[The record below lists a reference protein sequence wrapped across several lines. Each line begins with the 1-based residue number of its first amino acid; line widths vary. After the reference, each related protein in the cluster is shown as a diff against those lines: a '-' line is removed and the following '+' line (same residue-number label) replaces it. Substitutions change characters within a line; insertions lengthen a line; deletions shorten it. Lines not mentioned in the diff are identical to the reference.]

1 MSMRITRGSTED
13 TARLDFRDPTVRT
26 FAHLLVNVLLVT
38 FINFTVWFAITF
50 FVYLRTRSVFATG
63 VIAGIFLVATAATGV
78 WFGSLVDH
86 HRKKT
91 VMQVSALVSLTIYT
105 LALAC
110 YLVTPAD
117 EWRDPGSAWLWL
129 FIVLLMTGVISGN
142 VRGIAL
148 PTIVTALFDER
159 VRDRANGLV
168 GTATGVS
175 HLVTSVASAL
185 LVGWNGM
192 LGVLVLAVAVLA
204 GSVLHLH
211 RLRLPETLAHA
222 AAAGEPRRVDLRGTV
237 RVIRGIP
244 GMVPLIAF
252 TSLNNLLMGGL
263 MALLDPYALSM
274 MSVQAWGVIW
284 GALSG
289 VMIVGGLLVARL
301 GTSSNPVRLILLAN
315 MGLWVVTVAF
325 PLRDSALLLVAGM
338 AVFMLVMPF
347 VEAAEQTV
355 LQKVVPYERQGRVF
369 GFAQS
374 VEQAA
379 APLTAFLISPLTQ
392 FVVIPLMT
400 DGAGARTIGG
410 WFGTGE
416 ARGMGLVFVLLG
428 LLGLLF
434 TGYALG
440 SKHYRRL
447 SRSYRGEA
455 AACACVELPRE
466 RGDDHLECPQ
476 HTPVAA

>member
-1 MSMRITRGSTED
+1 MRITRGSTED
-13 TARLDFRDPTVRT
+13 TARLDFRDPTART

-222 AAAGEPRRVDLRGTV
+222 AAAGEPRRVDVRGTV

-315 MGLWVVTVAF
+315 MGLWVVTPRVPAARF
-325 PLRDSALLLVAGM
+325 GAAAGRGHGRVHARH
-338 AVFMLVMPF
+338 AVRRGGRADR
-347 VEAAEQTV
+347 AAEGGALRAAGPGVRFRAERRAGGRTADRVPDQSADPV
-355 LQKVVPYERQGRVF
+355 RRHPADDRRRGRAHDRRVVRHRRGAR
-369 GFAQS
+369 
-374 VEQAA
+374 
-379 APLTAFLISPLTQ
+379 
-392 FVVIPLMT
+392 
-400 DGAGARTIGG
+400 DGAGVRPAGPARPTVHRIRAG
-410 WFGTGE
+410 
-416 ARGMGLVFVLLG
+416 
-428 LLGLLF
+428 
-434 TGYALG
+434 
-440 SKHYRRL
+440 
-447 SRSYRGEA
+447 
-455 AACACVELPRE
+455 
-466 RGDDHLECPQ
+466 
-476 HTPVAA
+476 